1 MNLRGEYQYQGRAFY
16 DPPATFIVTYP
27 GGVPGPAI
35 PNPARYQEG
44 FDVVNLSAGLGKDG
58 TRIRLYANNLFN
70 ERPLLD
76 VDYYTGSDRAR
87 TIRPRTIGV
96 ELRQSF

>member
-1 MNLRGEYQYQGRAFY
+1 LG
-16 DPPATFIVTYP
+16 VTYP

-35 PNPARYQEG
+35 ANPAQHQEG
-44 FDVVNLSAGLGKDG
+44 FDVVNLSASLGKGG
-58 TRIRLYANNLFN
+58 TKIRLYANNLFDV
-70 ERPLLD
+70 RPLLD
-76 VDYYTGSDRAR
+76 VDYLTGSDRAR